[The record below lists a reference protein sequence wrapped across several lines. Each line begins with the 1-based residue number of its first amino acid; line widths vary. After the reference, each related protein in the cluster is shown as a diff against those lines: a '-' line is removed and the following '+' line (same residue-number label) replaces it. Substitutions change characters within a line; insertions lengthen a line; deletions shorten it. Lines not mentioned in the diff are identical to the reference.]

1 MAIEKTPATPVEGLI
16 EQDPEGEAL
25 SINIENPESVSIE
38 TEDGGLLID
47 FDPQKEVG
55 NVEFN
60 SNLVDFIDEDELD
73 RLGSELTSAFQMDK
87 DSRKDWE
94 DTYTN
99 GLDQLG
105 LKIEERTTPWSGAC
119 GVFHPMLSEAVIR
132 FQSQAISEIFPAKG
146 PVKTVIVGR
155 PTEDKEKQANRVE
168 DYLNYLLTHEMTE
181 YRTETEKLLFSLPLA
196 GSAFRKVYY
205 VLPKPTKGRWVVI
218 VENNPRILEI

>member
-25 SINIENPESVSIE
+25 SISIENPESVSIE

-105 LKIEERTTPWSGAC
+105 L
-119 GVFHPMLSEAVIR
+119 
-132 FQSQAISEIFPAKG
+132 
-146 PVKTVIVGR
+146 
-155 PTEDKEKQANRVE
+155 
-168 DYLNYLLTHEMTE
+168 
-181 YRTETEKLLFSLPLA
+181 
-196 GSAFRKVYY
+196 
-205 VLPKPTKGRWVVI
+205 
-218 VENNPRILEI
+218 